1 VTFKRRAIHRIVVT
15 KGGPAKRKGYR
26 FPWVAVAYDTNGD
39 LRSRVNGDQKYVEE
53 KIKEWWPDVPVEYKE
68 RET

>member
-1 VTFKRRAIHRIVVT
+1 
-15 KGGPAKRKGYR
+15 
-26 FPWVAVAYDTNGD
+26 VAYDTNGD